1 MKQYFKQYY
10 LSITYHY
17 KSRHLRLMEKEKE
30 LEASDWTEQQ
40 KEAFLDEHFQKET
53 QMLRMRR
60 TRMTTRDF
68 MLLAVLG
75 RGGFGEVYLARKC
88 DTAEIL
94 ALKKMPKKHFLQHND
109 LSKLKRERDVM
120 MQNNSPWLI
129 NLKYSFQSETHIY
142 LAMEFIPGGD
152 MKNLLDHV
160 GCFSEEHVRF
170 YCAEM
175 LLAVEALHKLGYIHR
190 DLKPDNFLVDR
201 TGHLKLIDFG
211 LSKDGLVQKYSNTFT
226 LKINNSM
233 KINTG
238 SIGTNTK
245 GNRTR
250 NRNRKTYSVVG
261 SPEYMAIEILEEVG
275 YNHTVDYW
283 SLGIILYELFW
294 GVTPFGGDS
303 VDETF
308 QKLTCW
314 KEYVVPP
321 EPLED
326 EEEEISA
333 EAWDIIQRMVCEPEK
348 RLGGGGVE
356 EIKKHPF
363 FDGFDWDHVCEM
375 EPPFVPEVTFPFP
388 TFPIPYSQNIGIWK
402 N

>member
-1 MKQYFKQYY
+1 
-10 LSITYHY
+10 
-17 KSRHLRLMEKEKE
+17 
-30 LEASDWTEQQ
+30 
-40 KEAFLDEHFQKET
+40 
-53 QMLRMRR
+53 
-60 TRMTTRDF
+60 
-68 MLLAVLG
+68 
-75 RGGFGEVYLARKC
+75 
-88 DTAEIL
+88 L
-94 ALKKMPKKHFLQHND
+94 ALKKMPKKHFLQQND

-120 MQNNSPWLI
+120 VQNESPWLI
-129 NLKYSFQSETHIY
+129 DLKYSFQSETHIY
-142 LAMEFIPGGD
+142 LAMEFVPGGD

-160 GCFSEEHVRF
+160 GCFSEDHVRF
-170 YCAEM
+170 YSAEM

-201 TGHLKLIDFG
+201 RGHLKLIDFG
-211 LSKDGLVQKYSNTFT
+211 LSKDGLVQKYSNTFI
-226 LKINNSM
+226 LKINSV
-233 KINTG
+233 KT
-238 SIGTNTK
+238 SFDSSAGTTSTNK
-245 GNRTR
+245 SAGRTR

-326 EEEEISA
+326 EEDEISA
-333 EAWDIIQRMVCEPEK
+333 EAWDIVQRLICEPDK
-348 RLGGGGVE
+348 RLGSGGVQ
-356 EIKKHPF
+356 EIKSHPF
-363 FDGFDWDHVCEM
+363 FDGFIWDSILEM
-375 EPPFVPEVTFPFP
+375 EPPFVPELDDEVDISYFANALDEDDIKALSLTASEILNAETQGYNQILLDVIDKDKDDKTASTYYKNNFEKMAFAGWTFKHDDL
-388 TFPIPYSQNIGIWK
+388 TVLLERVNDK
-402 N
+402 DE